1 MPLILTLLP
10 GGRMYRITAM
20 VVASALTIGSTV
32 SAQSSGEVAAYI
44 ALSLTPVGALPLTA
58 RSTMFDAEPAPTSF
72 TARYGTQEDLHT
84 FGIGGDF
91 RAGGSGRAS
100 ITLGYNPCD
109 GCEGTF
115 MLGADYITPI
125 TRRASGSGATPPA
138 FTVSLNPSVG
148 VARLAE
154 GEVTALATSVGLPI
168 SVAIGE
174 AGAAR
179 FAAFV
184 SPGIGLG
191 RLSGL
196 GDSESGMRPML
207 GGGVGL
213 RLGHM
218 TISGSAQK
226 IFIDEGEIQFGLG
239 VAVSR

>member
-1 MPLILTLLP
+1 
-10 GGRMYRITAM
+10 MYKITAA
-20 VVASALTIGSTV
+20 VVASALTMGSTV
-32 SAQSSGEVAAYI
+32 SAQSTGEIAAYL

-58 RSTMFDAEPAPTSF
+58 RATMFGTEPAPTSF

-84 FGIGGDF
+84 FGVGGDF
-91 RAGGSGRAS
+91 RAGGSARAAV
-100 ITLGYNPCD
+100 TLGYSTCD

-115 MLGADYITPI
+115 MLGADYIAPL
-125 TRRASGSGATPPA
+125 TRRASGGGTTPPG

-154 GEVTALATSVGLPI
+154 GEVTALAASVGLPL

-174 AGAAR
+174 TGAR

-184 SPGIGLG
+184 SPGIGFG
-191 RLSGL
+191 MLSGS

-213 RLGHM
+213 RVGQM

-226 IFIDEGEIQFGLG
+226 IFIDQGEIQFGFG
-239 VAVSR
+239 IAVSR